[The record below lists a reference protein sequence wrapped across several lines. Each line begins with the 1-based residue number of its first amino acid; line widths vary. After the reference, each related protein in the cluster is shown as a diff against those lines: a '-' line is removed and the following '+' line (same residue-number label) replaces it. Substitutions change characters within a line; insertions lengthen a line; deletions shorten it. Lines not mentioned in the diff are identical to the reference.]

1 MRPEHV
7 AADLARVLWSEEEIV
22 ARLGE
27 LAAEI
32 ERDYRDENG
41 ADRDLLLVGVLG
53 GAAVM
58 TADLARAFDRHVE
71 ISWMGLSS
79 YRAGPGTIGTSGAVR
94 LRKDLDVDIEG
105 RHVLIVD
112 GVINTGLTALWLLN
126 NLRSRGPAS
135 VSFCT
140 LFRKPTSTE
149 LPEGVRYVGF
159 DAPEGVLV
167 GYGLDYGGRYR
178 NLRCAAL
185 LAPHVYAGRQARM
198 DGRPT
203 EAPQPA

>member
-7 AADLARVLWSEEEIV
+7 ADDLAQVLWSEEEIV

-27 LAAEI
+27 LAKQI
-32 ERDYRDENG
+32 EVDYRDDDG
-41 ADRDLLLVGVLG
+41 TDRDLLLVGVLG

-58 TADLARAFDRHVE
+58 TSDLARAFERHIE

-94 LRKDLDVDIEG
+94 LRKDLDGDIEG
-105 RHVLIVD
+105 RNVLIVD
-112 GVINTGLTALWLLN
+112 GVINTGLTASWLLT
-126 NLRSRGPAS
+126 NLRSRRPAS
-135 VSFCT
+135 VAFCT
-140 LFRKPTSTE
+140 LFRKQTTADLDSA
-149 LPEGVRYVGF
+149 VRYVGF
-159 DAPEGVLV
+159 EAPDGVLV

-185 LAPHVYAGRQARM
+185 LAPHVYAGRRARM
-198 DGRPT
+198 DG
-203 EAPQPA
+203 QPAPELRPA

>member
-7 AADLARVLWSEEEIV
+7 ADDLDQVLWSEEEIV

-27 LAAEI
+27 LAAQI
-32 ERDYRDENG
+32 EQDYRDENG
-41 ADRDLLLVGVLG
+41 NDRDLLLVGVLG

-58 TADLARAFDRHVE
+58 TSDLARAFNRHIE

-79 YRAGPGTIGTSGAVR
+79 YRAGPGASGNSGAVR

-105 RHVLIVD
+105 RNVLLVD
-112 GVINTGLTALWLLN
+112 GVINTGLTASWLLN
-126 NLRSRGPAS
+126 NLRSRRPAS
-135 VSFCT
+135 VAFCA
-140 LFRKPTSTE
+140 LFRKPTTIALDE
-149 LPEGVRYVGF
+149 AVRYVGF

-198 DGRPT
+198 DGRPA
-203 EAPQPA
+203 APQPA

>member
-7 AADLARVLWSEEEIV
+7 AADLDAVLWSEDEIV
-22 ARLGE
+22 ARLAE

-32 ERDYRDENG
+32 DRDYAG
-41 ADRDLLLVGVLG
+41 RDLLLVGVLG
-53 GAAVM
+53 GAAVV
-58 TADLARAFDRHVE
+58 TADLARAFDRHIE

-79 YRAGPGTIGTSGAVR
+79 YRAGPGTAGTSGAVR

-112 GVINTGLTALWLLN
+112 GVINTGLTASWLLS

-135 VSFCT
+135 VNFLT
-140 LFRKPTSTE
+140 LFRKPTTGR
-149 LPEGVRYVGF
+149 LPDGVRYVGF

-167 GYGLDYGGRYR
+167 GYGLDYMGHYR
-178 NLRCAAL
+178 NLRCCAL
-185 LAPHVYAGRQARM
+185 LARHVYAGRQSRM
-198 DGRPT
+198 DARQSN
-203 EAPQPA
+203 APQPA

>member
-22 ARLGE
+22 ARLAE
-27 LAAEI
+27 LAVEI
-32 ERDYRDENG
+32 ERDYV
-41 ADRDLLLVGVLG
+41 DRDLLLVGVLG

-58 TADLARAFDRHVE
+58 TADLARAFDRHIE

-79 YRAGPGTIGTSGAVR
+79 YHAGPGTIGTSGAVR

-112 GVINTGLTALWLLN
+112 GVINTGLTASWLLN

-135 VSFCT
+135 VTFCA

-149 LPEGVRYVGF
+149 LPVGVRYIGF
-159 DAPEGVLV
+159 TAPEGVLV

-203 EAPQPA
+203 QSPQPA

>member
-7 AADLARVLWSEEEIV
+7 ADDLEAVLWTEEQIV
-22 ARLGE
+22 ARLRE
-27 LAAEI
+27 LAAQI
-32 ERDYRDENG
+32 EADYRDDDGN
-41 ADRDLLLVGVLG
+41 DRDLLLVGVLG
-53 GAAVM
+53 GAVVM
-58 TADLARAFDRHVE
+58 TADLARALDRHVE

-94 LRKDLDVDIEG
+94 LRKDLDVDIAG
-105 RHVLIVD
+105 RNVLIID
-112 GVINTGLTALWLLN
+112 GVIDTGLTASWLLS

-135 VSFCT
+135 VRFCA
-140 LFRKPTSTE
+140 LFRKPTIGK
-149 LPEGVRYVGF
+149 LPDEVRYIGF

-185 LAPHVYAGRQARM
+185 LAPHVYGGHRVSM
-198 DGRPT
+198 DGRS
-203 EAPQPA
+203 AQPVA

>member
-7 AADLARVLWSEEEIV
+7 ADDLAAVLWTEEQIV

-27 LAAEI
+27 LAAQI
-32 ERDYRDENG
+32 EADYRDEDG
-41 ADRDLLLVGVLG
+41 TDQDLLLVGVLG

-58 TADLARAFDRHVE
+58 TADLARAFDRHIE

-94 LRKDLDVDIEG
+94 LRKDLDVDIAG
-105 RHVLIVD
+105 RNVLIVD
-112 GVINTGLTALWLLN
+112 GVINTGLTATWLLS

-135 VSFCT
+135 VRFCA
-140 LFRKPTSTE
+140 LFRKPTIGE
-149 LPEGVRYVGF
+149 LPDEVRYVGF

-185 LAPHVYAGRQARM
+185 LAPHVYAGRRVSM
-198 DGRPT
+198 DGRS
-203 EAPQPA
+203 AQPVA

>member
-7 AADLARVLWSEEEIV
+7 AGDLDAVLWTEEQIV

-27 LAAEI
+27 LAAQI
-32 ERDYRDENG
+32 EADYRDEDGN
-41 ADRDLLLVGVLG
+41 DLDLLLVGVLG

-58 TADLARAFDRHVE
+58 TADLVRAFDRHVE
-71 ISWMGLSS
+71 VSWMGLSS
-79 YRAGPGTIGTSGAVR
+79 YRAGPGTIGASGAVR
-94 LRKDLDVDIEG
+94 LRKDLDIDITG
-105 RHVLIVD
+105 RNVLIVD
-112 GVINTGLTALWLLN
+112 GVINTGLTASWLLT

-135 VSFCT
+135 VRFCT
-140 LFRKPTSTE
+140 LFRKPTTTG
-149 LPEGVRYVGF
+149 LPAEVRYVGF

-167 GYGLDYGGRYR
+167 GYGLDYAGRYR

-198 DGRPT
+198 DGRP
-203 EAPQPA
+203 AQPVA

>member
-7 AADLARVLWSEEEIV
+7 AGDLAAVLWTEEQIV

-27 LAAEI
+27 LAAQI
-32 ERDYRDENG
+32 EADYRDEDG
-41 ADRDLLLVGVLG
+41 HDRDLLLVGVLG
-53 GAAVM
+53 GAAAM
-58 TADLARAFDRHVE
+58 TTDLARAFDRHIE

-79 YRAGPGTIGTSGAVR
+79 YRAGPGTVGTSGAVR
-94 LRKDLDVDIEG
+94 LRKDLDVDISG
-105 RHVLIVD
+105 RNVLIVD
-112 GVINTGLTALWLLN
+112 GVINTGLTATWLLS

-135 VSFCT
+135 VRFCT
-140 LFRKPTSTE
+140 LFRKPTISE
-149 LPEGVRYVGF
+149 LPDEVRYIGF

-185 LAPHVYAGRQARM
+185 LAPHVYAGRRVPM
-198 DGRPT
+198 DGLSAT
-203 EAPQPA
+203 QPVA